1 MAESTSTRVIDLS
14 IVTPSRLLY
23 EGEVT
28 AVQLHLHDG
37 LMGVLPG
44 HAPLVGLLGFGP
56 LTLTAAESRT
66 RRVFAIDGGFVEV
79 TPNRVT
85 VLANG
90 GEDMERV
97 DQAAARAELE
107 AALASTAEGETR
119 MRRREERIAAAR
131 TRLKFGESESH

>member
-28 AVQLHLHDG
+28 AVQLQLHDG